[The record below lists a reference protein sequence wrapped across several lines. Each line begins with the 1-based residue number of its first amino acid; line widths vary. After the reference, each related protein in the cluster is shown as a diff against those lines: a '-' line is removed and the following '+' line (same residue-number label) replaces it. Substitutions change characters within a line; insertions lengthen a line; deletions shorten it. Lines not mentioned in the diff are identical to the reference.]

1 MPALFP
7 ESAVCVRELCE
18 AGGCAHILE
27 SREKRAG
34 PVSLPDERQGSV
46 VRMSGRRANL
56 FQRVVGCA
64 VAALASAALLLS
76 LCSCDSEQQKTHVTV
91 SVWDY
96 SVISSGFAQYIND
109 LNPDYDIE
117 WIVGDNSLDFYSYQA
132 KNGSL
137 PDVVLT
143 RDFNRV
149 SADALGDS
157 LYDLSGTELAQNYPE
172 KSLSQITG
180 NDGAVKYVPGA
191 SGFKGIVV
199 NSYLFQIYDI
209 PVPTDKESF
218 IQACQAFSEKGV
230 RGFVAGMGDDEVCYE
245 VMQGFA
251 DSSLVSKTEDLWGQ
265 IIKRDKSGNTVSV
278 EGSSFDDAL
287 SYASTLAEQKVIDPS
302 DMSLSPEDAEKQFLE
317 GQAAMM
323 FLEDGQASVYGS
335 QHNMTVR
342 ALPFFGDDSSWA
354 FAEPVFVGMVSDV
367 KTQGVSTTA
376 SDETIHAPAV
386 QVLSSIMS
394 TEAQD
399 YYLGLIGTDKLVPTS
414 KDERID
420 LPDALTSL
428 APCLESE
435 SVRTYLPSKLVS
447 DAVGTTFQKVV
458 SGALSADDAL
468 EEVKSLLQA
477 RQTQD
482 TKTLV
487 SFGEGV
493 SNLYDSAKGNV
504 AACSIA
510 QAASASLETD
520 VFAISAKTARCPLY
534 SGDKTATDL
543 AYSVAPTSVYRAQM
557 TGAQLKEYLAACVSS
572 ARSAYDLP
580 IVSGIHLVV
589 AHDGDSYRLTTATR
603 IVSSGP
609 KEGGADTASANEGRE
624 TTRPIEDDETI
635 TVGFSCYD
643 GEALQASSRAYGFA
657 REDGTLQSLW
667 VGAFQDKKI
676 SSLPAYQD
684 YLAFG

>member
-1 MPALFP
+1 MK
-7 ESAVCVRELCE
+7 
-18 AGGCAHILE
+18 
-27 SREKRAG
+27 REKTSWAG
-34 PVSLPDERQGSV
+34 LSCPACGWGSV
-46 VRMSGRRANL
+46 VRMNGRRGNL
-56 FQRVVGCA
+56 VRRIAGCA
-64 VAALASAALLLS
+64 VVALASVAMLLC
-76 LCSCDSEQQKTHVTV
+76 LCSCGSEQQKTHVTV

-96 SVISSGFAQYIND
+96 SVISSGFAQYIDD

-117 WIVGDNSLDFYSYQA
+117 WIVGDDSLDFYSYQA

-149 SADALGDS
+149 SADTLGDS
-157 LYDLSGTELAQNYPE
+157 LYDLSGTDLAQNYPE

-180 NDGAVKYVPGA
+180 NDGKVKYVPGA
-191 SGFKGIVV
+191 SGFKGIVM
-199 NSYLFQIYDI
+199 NTYLFETYDI

-218 IQACQAFSEKGV
+218 LQACQAFSEKGV

-251 DSSLVSKTEDLWGQ
+251 DSSLVSKTEDLLGQ

-278 EGSSFDDAL
+278 EGSSFDDAV
-287 SYASTLAEQKVIDPS
+287 SYVSTLVDQKVIDAS
-302 DMSLSPEDAEKQFLE
+302 DMSLSPEEAERQFLE

-335 QHNMTVR
+335 EHNMTVR
-342 ALPFFGDDSSWA
+342 ALPFFGDSSSWA

-367 KTQGVSTTA
+367 KTQGVSNSTA
-376 SDETIHAPAV
+376 SAETIHAPAV

-394 TEAQD
+394 TQAQD
-399 YYLGLIGTDKLVPTS
+399 RYLSLMGIDKLVPTS
-414 KDERID
+414 KDEHVS

-428 APCLESE
+428 SPCLESE

-447 DAVGTTFQKVV
+447 DAVGSAFQRVV
-458 SGALSADDAL
+458 TGTLAADDAL
-468 EEVKSLLQA
+468 EEVKGLLQE
-477 RQTQD
+477 RQAQD
-482 TKTLV
+482 TKALV

-493 SNLYDSAKGNV
+493 SNLYDSTKGNV

-510 QAASASLETD
+510 QAASASLGTD
-520 VFAISAKTARCPLY
+520 IFAISGKTARCPLY
-534 SGDKTATDL
+534 SGEKTATDL
-543 AYSVAPTSVYRAQM
+543 SYSVAPTTVYRAQV

-572 ARSAYDLP
+572 ARNAYDLP
-580 IVSGIHLVV
+580 IVSGVHLVV
-589 AHDGDSYRLTTATR
+589 VRDGDSYRLSTAVR

-609 KEGGADTASANEGRE
+609 KEGGTDTASANEGRE

-643 GEALQASSRAYGFA
+643 GEALQACSGPYGFM
-657 REDGTLQSLW
+657 REDQTLQGLW
-667 VGAFQDKKI
+667 VGAFQDKKL

>member
-1 MPALFP
+1 M
-7 ESAVCVRELCE
+7 
-18 AGGCAHILE
+18 AG
-27 SREKRAG
+27 S
-34 PVSLPDERQGSV
+34 QGSV
-46 VRMSGRRANL
+46 VRMGGRQGNL
-56 FQRVVGCA
+56 FGRIARCA
-64 VAALASAALLLS
+64 VAVFASVAMLLL
-76 LCSCDSEQQKTHVTV
+76 LCSCESKPQKTHVTV

-96 SVISSGFAQYIND
+96 SVISSGFAQYID
-109 LNPDYDIE
+109 ELNPDYDIE
-117 WIVGDNSLDFYSYQA
+117 WIVGDDSLDFYSYQA

-149 SADALGDS
+149 SAEALGDS

-172 KSLSQITG
+172 KSLSQISG
-180 NDGAVKYVPGA
+180 DGGKVKYVPGA

-199 NSYLFQIYDI
+199 NSYLFETYDI

-218 IQACQAFSEKGV
+218 LQACQAFSEKGV
-230 RGFVAGMGDDEVCYE
+230 RGFVAGMGDSEVCYE

-251 DSSLVSKTEDLWGQ
+251 DSSLVSKTEDLWRQ

-287 SYASTLAEQKVIDPS
+287 SYVSTLVDQKVIDPT
-302 DMSLSPEDAEKQFLE
+302 DMSLSPDDAERLFLE

-342 ALPFFGDDSSWA
+342 ALPFFGDSSSWA

-367 KTQGVSTTA
+367 KTQGVSVTT

-394 TEAQD
+394 TQAQD
-399 YYLGLIGTDKLVPTS
+399 YYLGLMGIDKLVPTS
-414 KDERID
+414 KDEHIT

-428 APCLESE
+428 APCLEAE

-447 DAVGTTFQKVV
+447 DVVGTTFQEVV
-458 SGALSADDAL
+458 SGALGAGDAL
-468 EEVKSLLQA
+468 NEVKDLLRA

-487 SFGEGV
+487 SFSEGV
-493 SNLYDSAKGNV
+493 SNLYDSTKGNV

-510 QAASASLETD
+510 QAAATSLGTD
-520 VFAISAKTARCPLY
+520 IFAISAKTARCPLY

-543 AYSVAPTSVYRAQM
+543 AYSVAPTSVYRVQM

-589 AHDGDSYRLTTATR
+589 SHDGDSYRLTTATR

-609 KEGGADTASANEGRE
+609 KEGGTDTASANEGRE
-624 TTRPIEDDETI
+624 TTRAIEDDETI

-643 GEALQASSRAYGFA
+643 GEALQACSGAYGFA
-657 REDGTLQSLW
+657 REEKTLQGLW
-667 VGAFQDKKI
+667 VGAFQDKKL

>member
-1 MPALFP
+1 M
-7 ESAVCVRELCE
+7 VRM
-18 AGGCAHILE
+18 GG
-27 SREKRAG
+27 
-34 PVSLPDERQGSV
+34 RQG
-46 VRMSGRRANL
+46 NL
-56 FQRVVGCA
+56 FGRVARCA
-64 VAALASAALLLS
+64 VVAFISVAMLLL
-76 LCSCDSEQQKTHVTV
+76 LCSCESKQQKTHVTV

-96 SVISSGFAQYIND
+96 SVISSGFAQYINE

-117 WIVGDNSLDFYSYQA
+117 WIVGDDSLDFYSYQA

-149 SADALGDS
+149 SAEALGDS
-157 LYDLSGTELAQNYPE
+157 LYDLSGTELVQNYPE
-172 KSLSQITG
+172 KSLSQISDD
-180 NDGAVKYVPGA
+180 DGKVKYVPGA

-199 NSYLFQIYDI
+199 NSYLFEMYDI

-218 IQACQAFSEKGV
+218 LQACQAFSEKGV
-230 RGFVAGMGDDEVCYE
+230 RGFVAGMGDSEVCYE

-287 SYASTLAEQKVIDPS
+287 SYVSTLVDQKVIDPS
-302 DMSLSPEDAEKQFLE
+302 DMSLSPEDAERQFLE

-342 ALPFFGDDSSWA
+342 ALPFFGDSSSWA

-367 KTQGVSTTA
+367 KTQGVSVTA

-394 TEAQD
+394 TQAQD
-399 YYLGLIGTDKLVPTS
+399 YYLSLMGIDKLVPTS
-414 KDERID
+414 KDEHIT

-447 DAVGTTFQKVV
+447 DVVGTTFQEVV
-458 SGALSADDAL
+458 SGALGAGDAL
-468 EEVKSLLQA
+468 SEVKDLLRA

-487 SFGEGV
+487 SFSEGV
-493 SNLYDSAKGNV
+493 SNLYDSTKGNV

-510 QAASASLETD
+510 QAAAASLGTD
-520 VFAISAKTARCPLY
+520 VFAVSAKTARCPLY

-543 AYSVAPTSVYRAQM
+543 SYSVAPTSVYRVQM

-589 AHDGDSYRLTTATR
+589 SHDGDSYHLTTATR

-609 KEGGADTASANEGRE
+609 KEGGTDTASANEGRE
-624 TTRPIEDDETI
+624 TTRAIEDDETI

-643 GEALQASSRAYGFA
+643 GEALQACSSAYGFA
-657 REDGTLQSLW
+657 REEKTLQGLW
-667 VGAFQDKKI
+667 VGAFQDKKL

>member
-1 MPALFP
+1 M
-7 ESAVCVRELCE
+7 
-18 AGGCAHILE
+18 AG
-27 SREKRAG
+27 S
-34 PVSLPDERQGSV
+34 QGSV
-46 VRMSGRRANL
+46 VRMGGRQGNL
-56 FQRVVGCA
+56 FGRIARCA
-64 VAALASAALLLS
+64 VVVFVSVAMLLL
-76 LCSCDSEQQKTHVTV
+76 LCSCESKQQKTHVTV

-96 SVISSGFAQYIND
+96 SVISSGFAQYINE

-117 WIVGDNSLDFYSYQA
+117 WIVGDDSLDFYSYQA

-149 SADALGDS
+149 SAETLGDS
-157 LYDLSGTELAQNYPE
+157 LYDLSGTELVQNYPE
-172 KSLSQITG
+172 KSLSQISG
-180 NDGAVKYVPGA
+180 DDGKVKYVPGA

-199 NSYLFQIYDI
+199 NSYLFEMYDI
-209 PVPTDKESF
+209 PVPTDKDSF
-218 IQACQAFSEKGV
+218 LQACQAFSEKGV
-230 RGFVAGMGDDEVCYE
+230 RGFVAGMGDSEVCYE

-287 SYASTLAEQKVIDPS
+287 SYASTLVDQKVIDPS
-302 DMSLSPEDAEKQFLE
+302 DMSLSPDDAERLFLE

-342 ALPFFGDDSSWA
+342 ALPFFGDSSSWA

-367 KTQGVSTTA
+367 KTQGVSVTT

-394 TEAQD
+394 TQAQD
-399 YYLGLIGTDKLVPTS
+399 YYLGLMGIDKLVPTS
-414 KDERID
+414 KDEHIA

-447 DAVGTTFQKVV
+447 DVVGTTFQEVV
-458 SGALSADDAL
+458 SEALGAGDAL
-468 EEVKSLLQA
+468 NEVKDLLRA

-487 SFGEGV
+487 SFSEGV
-493 SNLYDSAKGNV
+493 SNLYDSTKGNV

-510 QAASASLETD
+510 QAAAASLGTD

-543 AYSVAPTSVYRAQM
+543 AYSVAPTSVYRVQM

-572 ARSAYDLP
+572 VRSAYDLP

-589 AHDGDSYRLTTATR
+589 SHDGDSYHLTTATR

-609 KEGGADTASANEGRE
+609 KEGGTDTASANEGRE
-624 TTRPIEDDETI
+624 TTRAIEDDETI

-643 GEALQASSRAYGFA
+643 GEALQACSSAYGFA
-657 REDGTLQSLW
+657 REEKTLQGLW
-667 VGAFQDKKI
+667 VGAFQDKKL

>member
-1 MPALFP
+1 M
-7 ESAVCVRELCE
+7 
-18 AGGCAHILE
+18 
-27 SREKRAG
+27 
-34 PVSLPDERQGSV
+34 
-46 VRMSGRRANL
+46 
-56 FQRVVGCA
+56 
-64 VAALASAALLLS
+64 LLS

-376 SDETIHAPAV
+376 SSETIHAPAV

-414 KDERID
+414 KDEHID

-435 SVRTYLPSKLVS
+435 SVHTYLPSKLVS

-624 TTRPIEDDETI
+624 TTRSIEDDETI

-643 GEALQASSRAYGFA
+643 GEALQACSRAYGFA
-657 REDGTLQSLW
+657 REDGILQSLW

>member
-1 MPALFP
+1 M
-7 ESAVCVRELCE
+7 
-18 AGGCAHILE
+18 AG
-27 SREKRAG
+27 S
-34 PVSLPDERQGSV
+34 QGSV
-46 VRMSGRRANL
+46 VRMGGRQGNL
-56 FQRVVGCA
+56 FGRIARCA
-64 VAALASAALLLS
+64 VAAFVSVAMLLL
-76 LCSCDSEQQKTHVTV
+76 LCSCESKQQKTHVTV

-96 SVISSGFAQYIND
+96 SVISSGFAQYID
-109 LNPDYDIE
+109 ELNPDYDIE
-117 WIVGDNSLDFYSYQA
+117 WIVGEDSLDFYSYQA

-149 SADALGDS
+149 SAEALGDS

-172 KSLSQITG
+172 KSLSQISG
-180 NDGAVKYVPGA
+180 DGGKVKYVPGA

-199 NSYLFQIYDI
+199 NSYLFEMYDI
-209 PVPTDKESF
+209 PVPTDKDSF
-218 IQACQAFSEKGV
+218 LQACQAFSEKGV
-230 RGFVAGMGDDEVCYE
+230 RGFIAGMGDSEVCYE

-287 SYASTLAEQKVIDPS
+287 SYASALVDQKVIDPS
-302 DMSLSPEDAEKQFLE
+302 DMSLSPDDAERQFLE

-342 ALPFFGDDSSWA
+342 ALPFFGDSSSWA

-367 KTQGVSTTA
+367 KTQGVSVTT

-394 TEAQD
+394 TQAQD
-399 YYLGLIGTDKLVPTS
+399 YYLGLMGIDKLVPTS
-414 KDERID
+414 KDEHIT

-447 DAVGTTFQKVV
+447 DVVGTTFQEVV
-458 SGALSADDAL
+458 SGALGAGDAL
-468 EEVKSLLQA
+468 NEVKDLLRA

-487 SFGEGV
+487 SFSEGV
-493 SNLYDSAKGNV
+493 SNLYDSTKGNV

-510 QAASASLETD
+510 QAAATSLGTD

-543 AYSVAPTSVYRAQM
+543 AYSVAPTSVYRVQM

-589 AHDGDSYRLTTATR
+589 SHNGDSYHLTTATR

-609 KEGGADTASANEGRE
+609 KEGGTDTASANEGRE
-624 TTRPIEDDETI
+624 TTRAIEDDEAI

-643 GEALQASSRAYGFA
+643 GEALQACSGAYGFTS
-657 REDGTLQSLW
+657 EEKTLQGLW
-667 VGAFQDKKI
+667 VGAFQDKKL